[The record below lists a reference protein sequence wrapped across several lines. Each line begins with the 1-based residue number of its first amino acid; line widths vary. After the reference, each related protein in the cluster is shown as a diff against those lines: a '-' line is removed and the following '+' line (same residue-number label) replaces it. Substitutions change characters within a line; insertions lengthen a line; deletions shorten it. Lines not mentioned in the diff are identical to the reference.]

1 MQKGVREAAATGVL
15 SGYPLMDLKVTVLD
29 GSSHDVDSSELAFSV
44 AGSMSFQAAVK
55 KASMVILEPL
65 MKLEVVVPE
74 EYLGDVMGELTSRR
88 GKIMGMSQR
97 AGAHVVSAVAPLA
110 EMFGYATDLRSATQG
125 RAHYTM
131 QVAGYEEV
139 PTTCMV

>member
-1 MQKGVREAAATGVL
+1 
-15 SGYPLMDLKVTVLD
+15 
-29 GSSHDVDSSELAFSV
+29 
-44 AGSMSFQAAVK
+44 
-55 KASMVILEPL
+55 

-88 GKIMGMSQR
+88 GKILGMSQR
-97 AGAHVVSAVAPLA
+97 AGAHVVSALAPLA

-131 QVAGYEEV
+131 QIAGYEEV
-139 PTTCMV
+139 PAQVAEEIIHQTGDLGSRKALVT